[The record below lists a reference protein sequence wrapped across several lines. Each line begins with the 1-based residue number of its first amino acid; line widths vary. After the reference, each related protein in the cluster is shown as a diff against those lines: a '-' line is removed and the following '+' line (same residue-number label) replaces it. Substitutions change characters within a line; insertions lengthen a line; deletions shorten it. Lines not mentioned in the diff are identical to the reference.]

1 MWYIARLRFVATA
14 MKSCPQCQSV
24 YPDSYAICPRDSA
37 ALVEFGAWF
46 EGTVIRGKFRILRK
60 VGQGGMGAVY
70 EALHLR
76 FNERRALKVISPDVA
91 SDPDFV
97 KRFEREAILTR
108 RLQHPNAVRVDDIE
122 EAEDGRPYIVMEFVE
137 GQSLKRL
144 IQEAGPLRVPRVC
157 SIVAQVAAAL
167 EAAHQ
172 LGMVHRDIKPDNI
185 VLLSTPA
192 GEQAKV
198 LDFGIAKLK
207 ESRLGDTQLT
217 ATGVVIGT
225 PQYMSP
231 EQALGKRGEEL
242 DGRSDLYS
250 LGVVMYQMLTG
261 DLPFS
266 ADTTLAL
273 LHAHAFEPPR
283 SIAEV
288 RPGLQLPDPI
298 SRLVMR
304 CLEKR
309 REDRP
314 ASAQALIDE
323 LRQAAPEAEGKATVA
338 VVAVT
343 RKVEKPSPTGRG
355 LPPRQPAIAD
365 TWMRRWSGGWR
376 FWLLVG
382 AYVLGVGLVG
392 ELSVR
397 GPYAANGEPVILAVV
412 NAVLGSLAA
421 AGWYVVGHRRP
432 GVLRGVGIAALL
444 VVALLTAGELWDAG
458 QRIKYRYFG
467 TEEVPTAGAAAVPV
481 ETPAIR
487 TLRGH
492 TDRVNFVV
500 FSPDGKLLASASDDD
515 TVKLWDVRTGAL
527 QRTLAGDMGIVQ
539 AVVFSRDGQTVVGG
553 GWGNTIRLWD
563 VTTGKLKKT
572 IRTSNFVS
580 ALAMSPD
587 GRLLASGGGSNE
599 HPENN
604 LQLWE
609 MPTGKPRG
617 LLKGHTDA
625 VLSLAFSPDGS
636 ILASGSSDRTVKLW
650 DPQSGTVRQTLTGE
664 SSGQVPLVAFSPS
677 GTTLAIVG
685 LDLNRGIRLL
695 DIPSGATRTLDADFT
710 DSVAFSPDGRTVAV
724 GQNNPAE
731 IELLDVASGV
741 LKRRLE
747 GPPGA
752 VDSLVFSPDGKLL
765 ATGGTL
771 YKKDAQGHDTGEVE
785 AGVINLWPL
794 E

>member
-1 MWYIARLRFVATA
+1 
-14 MKSCPQCQSV
+14 MKSCPKCQSI
-24 YPDSYAICPRDSA
+24 YPDSYAICPRDSVT
-37 ALVEFGAWF
+37 LVEFGAWA

-76 FNERRALKVISPDVA
+76 FNERRALKVMSPDVA
-91 SDPDFV
+91 SDPEFL

-144 IQEAGPLRVPRVC
+144 IQEEGPLPVPRV
-157 SIVAQVAAAL
+157 SAIIKQVAAAL

-207 ESRLGDTQLT
+207 ETRLGDTNLT

-261 DLPFS
+261 ELPFN

-283 SIAEV
+283 PIAEV
-288 RPGLQLPDPI
+288 RPDLKLPASI
-298 SRLVMR
+298 SGLVMR
-304 CLEKR
+304 CLEKK

-323 LRQAAPEAEGKATVA
+323 LERAEPEATGKLQTANLPATRTLEKASPRAEVRP
-338 VVAVT
+338 VT
-343 RKVEKPSPTGRG
+343 QVRAREIR
-355 LPPRQPAIAD
+355 R
-365 TWMRRWSGGWR
+365 RRWWQPLLLLGSYMSVMAIGGVFLDLGLWRIAGMDAILGGLAAGGWYLAGR
-376 FWLLVG
+376 RKPG
-382 AYVLGVGLVG
+382 A
-392 ELSVR
+392 
-397 GPYAANGEPVILAVV
+397 
-412 NAVLGSLAA
+412 
-421 AGWYVVGHRRP
+421 
-432 GVLRGVGIAALL
+432 LRGVGIAALI
-444 VVALLTAGELWDAG
+444 VVALLTTLL
-458 QRIKYRYFG
+458 Y
-467 TEEVPTAGAAAVPV
+467 GAVVFKVATGPSTPFTPV
-481 ETPAIR
+481 STETPAVR

-492 TDRVNFVV
+492 TEQVDSVA
-500 FSPDGKLLASASDDD
+500 FSPDGRLLASASQDK
-515 TVKLWDVRTGAL
+515 TGKLWDVQTGEL
-527 QRTLAGDMGIVQ
+527 QRTLTGHEFIVA
-539 AVVFSRDGQTVVGG
+539 AVAFSPDGQTLVSG
-553 GWGNTIRLWD
+553 GWDDTVRFWD
-563 VTTGKLKKT
+563 VNTGKLRRT
-572 IRTSNFVS
+572 IRTANAVF

-587 GRLLASGGGSNE
+587 GRLLASGGRSNE

-604 LQLWE
+604 LELWD

-625 VLSLAFSPDGS
+625 VFSLAFSPDGS
-636 ILASGSSDRTVKLW
+636 ILASGSGDYTVKLW
-650 DPQSGTVRQTLTGE
+650 DPQSGTVKQTLTGE
-664 SSGQVPLVAFSPS
+664 PGMGQVPVVAFSPR
-677 GTTLAIVG
+677 GALLAVVG
-685 LDLNRGIRLL
+685 LNLNRGVRLL
-695 DIPSGATRTLDADFT
+695 DIPSGTTRVLDAEFT
-710 DSVAFSPDGRTVAV
+710 NCAAFSPDGTTLAV
-724 GQNNPAE
+724 GSGFDGAPGE
-731 IELLDVASGV
+731 IELLDIATGNPKRI
-741 LKRRLE
+741 LK
-747 GPPGA
+747 GPPGHVA
-752 VDSLVFSPDGKLL
+752 SLTFSPDGKLL
-765 ATGGTL
+765 ASGSAL
-771 YKKDAQGHDTGEVE
+771 YKKDATGRTTMEVE
-785 AGVINLWPL
+785 AGTINLWPL

>member
-1 MWYIARLRFVATA
+1 
-14 MKSCPQCQSV
+14 MKSCPKCQSI

-37 ALVEFGAWF
+37 TLVELGAWT
-46 EGTVIRGKFRILRK
+46 EGTVIRGKFRIVRK

-76 FNERRALKVISPDVA
+76 FNERRALKVMSPDVA
-91 SDPDFV
+91 SDPEFV

-144 IQEAGPLRVPRVC
+144 IQEEGPLPVPRV
-157 SIVAQVAAAL
+157 SAIIKQVAAAL

-207 ESRLGDTQLT
+207 ETRLGDTNLT

-261 DLPFS
+261 ELPFN

-283 SIAEV
+283 PIAEV
-288 RPGLQLPDPI
+288 RPDLKLPASI
-298 SRLVMR
+298 SGLVMR
-304 CLEKR
+304 CLEKK

-323 LRQAAPEAEGKATVA
+323 LERAEPEATGKLQTANLPATRTLEKASPRAEVRP
-338 VVAVT
+338 VT
-343 RKVEKPSPTGRG
+343 QVRAREIR
-355 LPPRQPAIAD
+355 R
-365 TWMRRWSGGWR
+365 RRWWQPLLLLGSYMSVMAIGGVFLDLGLWRIAGMDAILGGLAAGGWYLAGR
-376 FWLLVG
+376 RKPG
-382 AYVLGVGLVG
+382 A
-392 ELSVR
+392 
-397 GPYAANGEPVILAVV
+397 
-412 NAVLGSLAA
+412 
-421 AGWYVVGHRRP
+421 
-432 GVLRGVGIAALL
+432 LRGVGIAALI
-444 VVALLTAGELWDAG
+444 VVALLTTLL
-458 QRIKYRYFG
+458 Y
-467 TEEVPTAGAAAVPV
+467 GAVVFKVATGPSTPFTPV
-481 ETPAIR
+481 STETPAVR

-492 TDRVNFVV
+492 TEQVDSVA
-500 FSPDGKLLASASDDD
+500 FSPDGRLLASASQDK
-515 TVKLWDVRTGAL
+515 TGKLWDVQTGEL
-527 QRTLAGDMGIVQ
+527 QRTLTGHEFIVA
-539 AVVFSRDGQTVVGG
+539 AVAFSPDGQTLVSG
-553 GWGNTIRLWD
+553 GWDDTVRFWD
-563 VTTGKLKKT
+563 VNTGKLRRT
-572 IRTSNFVS
+572 IRTANAVF

-587 GRLLASGGGSNE
+587 GRLLASGGRSNE

-604 LQLWE
+604 LELWD

-625 VLSLAFSPDGS
+625 VFSLAFSPDGS
-636 ILASGSSDRTVKLW
+636 ILASGSGDYTVKLW
-650 DPQSGTVRQTLTGE
+650 DPQSGTVKQTLTGE
-664 SSGQVPLVAFSPS
+664 PGMGQVPVVAFSPR
-677 GTTLAIVG
+677 GALLAVVG
-685 LDLNRGIRLL
+685 LNLNRGVRLL
-695 DIPSGATRTLDADFT
+695 DIPSGTTRVLDAEFT
-710 DSVAFSPDGRTVAV
+710 NCAAFSPDGTTLAV
-724 GQNNPAE
+724 GSGFDGAPGE
-731 IELLDVASGV
+731 IELLDIATGNPKRI
-741 LKRRLE
+741 LK
-747 GPPGA
+747 GPPGHVA
-752 VDSLVFSPDGKLL
+752 SLTFSPDGKLL
-765 ATGGTL
+765 ASGSAL
-771 YKKDAQGHDTGEVE
+771 YKKDATGRTTMEVE
-785 AGVINLWPL
+785 AGTINLWPL

>member
-1 MWYIARLRFVATA
+1 
-14 MKSCPQCQSV
+14 MKSCPKCQSV
-24 YPDSYAICPRDSA
+24 YPDGFAVCPRDSVS
-37 ALVEFGAWF
+37 LVEFGAWA

-76 FNERRALKVISPDVA
+76 FNERRALKVMSPDVA
-91 SDPDFV
+91 SDPEFV

-108 RLQHPNAVRVDDIE
+108 RLQHPNAVHVDDIE
-122 EAEDGRPYIVMEFVE
+122 EAEDGRPYMVMEFVD

-144 IQEAGPLRVPRVC
+144 IQEAGPLPVPRVC
-157 SIVAQVAAAL
+157 SIVKQVAAAL

-207 ESRLGDTQLT
+207 ESRLGDTHLT

-261 DLPFS
+261 ELPFK

-283 SIAEV
+283 PIAEV
-288 RPGLQLPDPI
+288 RPDLRLSDSI
-298 SRLVMR
+298 TRLVMR

-314 ASAQALIDE
+314 ASAQVLIDE
-323 LRQAAPEAEGKATVA
+323 LGRIGAEAKDQPQAAVLAATR
-338 VVAVT
+338 T
-343 RKVEKPSPTGRG
+343 LEKPSLTGQAV
-355 LPPRQPAIAD
+355 PPSQPAVAD

-376 FWLLVG
+376 FL
-382 AYVLGVGLVG
+382 
-392 ELSVR
+392 
-397 GPYAANGEPVILAVV
+397 
-412 NAVLGSLAA
+412 AVLGSYMLVVGIVGALAFGGLLEIAVMEAILGSLATGGWYLAGRKRGLSRWVGFIILAA
-421 AGWYVVGHRRP
+421 LAGVTG
-432 GVLRGVGIAALL
+432 
-444 VVALLTAGELWDAG
+444 LTFWDAAP
-458 QRIKYRYFG
+458 RIKYHF
-467 TEEVPTAGAAAVPV
+467 TSSVTAPVIPT
-481 ETPAIR
+481 ETPAVR

-492 TDRVNFVV
+492 TQQVESVA
-500 FSPDGKLLASASDDD
+500 FSPDGRLLASASHDK
-515 TVKLWDVRTGAL
+515 TVKLWDVRTGEL
-527 QRTLAGDMGIVQ
+527 QRTLTGHEFIVG
-539 AVVFSRDGQTVVGG
+539 AVVFSPDGQRLVSG
-553 GWGNTIRLWD
+553 GWDDTVRFWD
-563 VTTGKLKKT
+563 VNTGKLKKT
-572 IRTSNFVS
+572 VRTANAVF

-587 GRLLASGGGSNE
+587 GRLLASGGRSNE

-604 LQLWE
+604 LELWE

-617 LLKGHTDA
+617 LFKGHTDA
-625 VLSLAFSPDGS
+625 VFSLAFSPDGS
-636 ILASGSSDRTVKLW
+636 ILASGSGDYTVKLW
-650 DPQSGTVRQTLTGE
+650 DPQSGTVKQTLTGE
-664 SSGQVPLVAFSPS
+664 PGMGQVPDLAFSPR
-677 GTTLAIVG
+677 GALLVVVG

-695 DIPSGATRTLDADFT
+695 DIPSGAARRFDADFT
-710 DSVAFSPDGRTVAV
+710 SSVAFSPDGRTVAV
-724 GQNNPAE
+724 GSAFSDIPGE
-731 IELLDVASGV
+731 IELLEVASGA
-741 LKRRLE
+741 LKRRLK
-747 GPPGA
+747 GPPGVVA
-752 VDSLVFSPDGKLL
+752 SLVFSPDGKLL
-765 ATGGTL
+765 ASGSAL
-771 YKKDAQGHDTGEVE
+771 YKKDAQGRATMEVE
-785 AGVINLWPL
+785 AGTINLWPL

>member
-1 MWYIARLRFVATA
+1 

-288 RPGLQLPDPI
+288 RPGLKLPDSI
-298 SRLVMR
+298 SVLVMR

-309 REDRP
+309 REERP

-323 LRQAAPEAEGKATVA
+323 LRQAAPEAERTP
-338 VVAVT
+338 AVT
-343 RKVEKPSPTGRG
+343 VMAAAPTLEKAAHTAEVR
-355 LPPRQPAIAD
+355 PATQVRTKE
-365 TWMRRWSGGWR
+365 TWTRRWSGGWR
-376 FWLLVG
+376 LWLLVG
-382 AYVLGVGLVG
+382 VYMLSIGLVG
-392 ELSVR
+392 KLSVG
-397 GPYAANGEPVILAVV
+397 GPYATKEAPVILAVV
-412 NAVLGSLAA
+412 DAVLGSLVAG
-421 AGWYVVGHRRP
+421 GWYLVGRKRP
-432 GVLRGVGIAALL
+432 GALRGIGIAALL
-444 VVALLTAGELWDAG
+444 VVALLTAGLLWDAG
-458 QRIKYRYFG
+458 RRIEYLYFG
-467 TEEVPTAGAAAVPV
+467 TGEVPTAGVAPVPV
-481 ETPAIR
+481 ETPAVR

-492 TDRVNFVV
+492 TDRVNSVA
-500 FSPDGKLLASASDDD
+500 FSPDGKLLASGSEDG

-527 QRTLAGDMGIVQ
+527 QSTLTGDMDIVD
-539 AVVFSRDGQTVVGG
+539 AVVFSPDGQTLVGG
-553 GWGNTIRLWD
+553 GWGDIIKLWD
-563 VTTGKLKKT
+563 VNTGKLKKT
-572 IRTSNFVS
+572 IRTANMVF
-580 ALAMSPD
+580 ALAISSD
-587 GRLLASGGGSNE
+587 GGLLASGGRCNE

-604 LQLWE
+604 LELWE

-617 LLKGHTDA
+617 LLKGHSDA
-625 VLSLAFSPDGS
+625 VFSLAFSPDGS
-636 ILASGSSDRTVKLW
+636 ILASGSGDYTVKLW
-650 DPQSGTVRQTLTGE
+650 DPQSGTVKQTLTGE
-664 SSGQVPLVAFSPS
+664 PSGGQVPRVAFSPRGS
-677 GTTLAIVG
+677 PLAIVG

-710 DSVAFSPDGRTVAV
+710 YSVAFSPDGRTVAI

-731 IELLDVASGV
+731 IELLDVASGA
-741 LKRRLE
+741 LKRKLE
-747 GPPGA
+747 GPPG
-752 VDSLVFSPDGKLL
+752 DLLSLVFSPDGKLL
-765 ATGGTL
+765 ASGGTL
-771 YKKDAQGHDTGEVE
+771 WKKDTQGGESVE
-785 AGVINLWPL
+785 AGTVNLWPL

>member
-1 MWYIARLRFVATA
+1 
-14 MKSCPQCQSV
+14 MKSCPKCQSI

-37 ALVEFGAWF
+37 TLVELGAWT
-46 EGTVIRGKFRILRK
+46 EGTVIRGKFRIVRK

-76 FNERRALKVISPDVA
+76 FNERRALKVMSPDVA
-91 SDPDFV
+91 SDPEFV

-144 IQEAGPLRVPRVC
+144 IQEEGPLPVPRV
-157 SIVAQVAAAL
+157 SAIIKQVAAAL

-207 ESRLGDTQLT
+207 ETRLGDTNLT

-261 DLPFS
+261 ELPFN

-283 SIAEV
+283 PIAEV
-288 RPGLQLPDPI
+288 RPDLKLPASI
-298 SRLVMR
+298 SGLVMR
-304 CLEKR
+304 CLEKKP
-309 REDRP
+309 EDRP

-323 LRQAAPEAEGKATVA
+323 LERAEPEATGKLQTANLPATRTLEKASPRAEVRP
-338 VVAVT
+338 VT
-343 RKVEKPSPTGRG
+343 QVRAREIR
-355 LPPRQPAIAD
+355 R
-365 TWMRRWSGGWR
+365 RRWWQPLLLLGSYMSVMAIGGVFLDLGLWRIAGMDAILGGLAAGGWYLAGR
-376 FWLLVG
+376 RKPG
-382 AYVLGVGLVG
+382 A
-392 ELSVR
+392 
-397 GPYAANGEPVILAVV
+397 
-412 NAVLGSLAA
+412 
-421 AGWYVVGHRRP
+421 
-432 GVLRGVGIAALL
+432 LRGVGIAALI
-444 VVALLTAGELWDAG
+444 VVALLTTLL
-458 QRIKYRYFG
+458 Y
-467 TEEVPTAGAAAVPV
+467 GAVVFKVATGPSTPFTPV
-481 ETPAIR
+481 STETPAVR

-492 TDRVNFVV
+492 TEQVDSVA
-500 FSPDGKLLASASDDD
+500 FSPDGRLLASASQDK
-515 TVKLWDVRTGAL
+515 TGKLWDVQTGEL
-527 QRTLAGDMGIVQ
+527 QRTLTGHEFIVA
-539 AVVFSRDGQTVVGG
+539 AVAFSPDGQTLVSG
-553 GWGNTIRLWD
+553 GWDDTVRFWD
-563 VTTGKLKKT
+563 VNTGKLRRT
-572 IRTSNFVS
+572 IRTANAVF

-587 GRLLASGGGSNE
+587 GRLLASGGRSNE

-604 LQLWE
+604 LELWD

-625 VLSLAFSPDGS
+625 VFSLAFSPDGS
-636 ILASGSSDRTVKLW
+636 ILASGSGDYTVKLW
-650 DPQSGTVRQTLTGE
+650 DPQSGTVKQTLTGE
-664 SSGQVPLVAFSPS
+664 PGMGQVPVVAFSPR
-677 GTTLAIVG
+677 GALLAVVG
-685 LDLNRGIRLL
+685 LNLNRGVRLL
-695 DIPSGATRTLDADFT
+695 DIPSGTTRVLDAEFT
-710 DSVAFSPDGRTVAV
+710 NCAAFSPDGTTLAV
-724 GQNNPAE
+724 GSGFDGAPGE
-731 IELLDVASGV
+731 IELLDIATGNPKRI
-741 LKRRLE
+741 LK
-747 GPPGA
+747 GPPGHVA
-752 VDSLVFSPDGKLL
+752 SLTFSPDGKLL
-765 ATGGTL
+765 ASGSAL
-771 YKKDAQGHDTGEVE
+771 YKKDATGRTTMEVE
-785 AGVINLWPL
+785 AGTINLWPL

>member
-1 MWYIARLRFVATA
+1 MWYIAELPFEATA
-14 MKSCPQCQSV
+14 MKSCPRCQSI

-37 ALVEFGAWF
+37 ALVEFGAWV

-144 IQEAGPLRVPRVC
+144 IQEAGPLPVPRVC

-185 VLLSTPA
+185 VLLSTRA

-261 DLPFS
+261 ELPFS

-283 SIAEV
+283 PIAEV
-288 RPGLQLPDPI
+288 RPDLQLPGSI

-323 LRQAAPEAEGKATVA
+323 LRQAAPEATGKPRAAELMATRA
-338 VVAVT
+338 
-343 RKVEKPSPTGRG
+343 VEKPSPTGRA
-355 LPPRQPAIAD
+355 PRISPAPVKE
-365 TWMRRWSGGWR
+365 TWRRRWSAGWR

-382 AYVLGVGLVG
+382 AYMLGIGLIG
-392 ELSVR
+392 KLSVG
-397 GPYAANGEPVILAVV
+397 GPYATKEAPLILAVV
-412 NAVLGSLAA
+412 DAVMGSLLAG
-421 AGWYVVGHRRP
+421 GWYLLGRRRSWVV
-432 GVLRGVGIAALL
+432 RGVGIAALL
-444 VVALLTAGELWDAG
+444 MVGVLTVGMLWDAG
-458 QRIKYRYFG
+458 RRIKYLYFG
-467 TEEVPTAGAAAVPV
+467 SGESPVAGVPSIPV
-481 ETPAIR
+481 ETPAVR

-492 TDRVNFVV
+492 TNTVRSVA
-500 FSPDGKLLASASDDD
+500 FSPDGKLLTSASDDD

-527 QRTLAGDMGIVQ
+527 QRTLTGHEFIVG
-539 AVVFSRDGQTVVGG
+539 AVVFSPDGRMLVSGDWDSCIKV
-553 GWGNTIRLWD
+553 WD
-563 VTTGKLKKT
+563 VETGKLKMT
-572 IRTSNFVS
+572 LQTAGYAVF
-580 ALAMSPD
+580 ALAISPD
-587 GRLLASGGGSNE
+587 GRLLASGGRCNE

-604 LQLWE
+604 LELWE

-617 LLKGHTDA
+617 LLKGHSDA
-625 VLSLAFSPDGS
+625 VFHLAFSPDSS
-636 ILASGSSDRTVKLW
+636 ILASGSSDGTVKLW
-650 DPQSGTVRQTLTGE
+650 DPQSGTVKQTLTGE
-664 SSGQVPLVAFSPS
+664 SSGDAPRVAFSPW

-685 LDLNRGIRLL
+685 LGGGIRLL
-695 DIPSGATRTLDADFT
+695 DIPSGAARVLDADFAG
-710 DSVAFSPDGRTVAV
+710 SLAFSPDGRAVAV
-724 GQNNPAE
+724 DHNNPTE
-731 IELLDVASGV
+731 IDLLDVTSGA
-741 LKRRLE
+741 LKRKLK
-747 GPPGA
+747 GAPG
-752 VDSLVFSPDGKLL
+752 DLRSLVFSPDGRLL
-765 ATGGTL
+765 ASGGTL
-771 YKKDAQGHDTGEVE
+771 WKKDPRGDDIIE
-785 AGVINLWPL
+785 AGVVNLWPL

>member
-1 MWYIARLRFVATA
+1 
-14 MKSCPQCQSV
+14 MKSCPKCQSI

-37 ALVEFGAWF
+37 TLVELGAWT

-76 FNERRALKVISPDVA
+76 FNERRALKVMSPDVA
-91 SDPDFV
+91 SDPEFV

-144 IQEAGPLRVPRVC
+144 IQEEGPLPVPRVC
-157 SIVAQVAAAL
+157 SIIKQVAAAL

-185 VLLSTPA
+185 VLLSTTA

-207 ESRLGDTQLT
+207 ESRLGDTNLT

-261 DLPFS
+261 ELPFH

-283 SIAEV
+283 PIAEV
-288 RPGLQLPDPI
+288 RPDLKLPASI
-298 SRLVMR
+298 SGLVMR
-304 CLEKR
+304 CLEKK

-323 LRQAAPEAEGKATVA
+323 LERAECGAEGKPQAAVLTATR
-338 VVAVT
+338 T
-343 RKVEKPSPTGRG
+343 LEKASPTAEVR
-355 LPPRQPAIAD
+355 PVTQVRAKE

-376 FWLLVG
+376 FLLLLGSYMLVVGITAVLANGGLLEIAVMEAICGSFAAGGWYLVG
-382 AYVLGVGLVG
+382 
-392 ELSVR
+392 R
-397 GPYAANGEPVILAVV
+397 
-412 NAVLGSLAA
+412 
-421 AGWYVVGHRRP
+421 RRP
-432 GVLRGVGIAALL
+432 GALRGVGIATLI
-444 VVALLTAGELWDAG
+444 VVALLTAGLLWDAG
-458 QRIKYRYFG
+458 QRIKYLYLG
-467 TEEVPTAGAAAVPV
+467 MGEPPVGAASSVPV
-481 ETPAIR
+481 ETPTVR

-492 TDRVNFVV
+492 TREVESVA
-500 FSPDGKLLASASDDD
+500 FSPDGRLLASASQDR
-515 TVKLWDVRTGAL
+515 TVKLWDIQTGELKRAFTGH
-527 QRTLAGDMGIVQ
+527 QFIVG
-539 AVVFSRDGQTVVGG
+539 AVVFSSDGQTLVSG
-553 GWGNTIRLWD
+553 GWDDTVRFWD
-563 VTTGKLKKT
+563 VNTGKLKKT
-572 IRTSNFVS
+572 IRTANSVF
-580 ALAMSPD
+580 ALAISPD
-587 GRLLASGGGSNE
+587 GRLLASGGSSNE

-617 LLKGHTDA
+617 FLKGHTDA
-625 VLSLAFSPDGS
+625 VFSLAFSPDSS
-636 ILASGSSDRTVKLW
+636 ILASGSGDSTVKLW
-650 DPQSGTVRQTLTGE
+650 GPLTGTVMQTLAGQA
-664 SSGQVPLVAFSPS
+664 SGGGVPRVAFSPQ
-677 GTTLAIVG
+677 GTPLAIVG

-695 DIPSGATRTLDADFT
+695 DIPSGAARLLDADFT
-710 DSVAFSPDGRTVAV
+710 YSVAFSPDGRTVAV
-724 GQNNPAE
+724 GTNYVEEPGE
-731 IELLDVASGV
+731 IELLDVASGA
-741 LKRRLE
+741 LKRKLK
-747 GPPGA
+747 GPPGVVA
-752 VDSLVFSPDGKLL
+752 SLVFSPDGKLL
-765 ATGGTL
+765 ASGSAR
-771 YKKDAQGHDTGEVE
+771 YKKDAQGHATMEVE
-785 AGVINLWPL
+785 AGTINLWPL

>member
-1 MWYIARLRFVATA
+1 
-14 MKSCPQCQSV
+14 MKSCPKCQSI

-37 ALVEFGAWF
+37 TLVELGAWT
-46 EGTVIRGKFRILRK
+46 EGTVIRGKFRIVRK

-76 FNERRALKVISPDVA
+76 FNERRALKVMSPDVA
-91 SDPDFV
+91 SDPEFV

-144 IQEAGPLRVPRVC
+144 IQEEGPLPVPRV
-157 SIVAQVAAAL
+157 SAIIKQVAAAL

-207 ESRLGDTQLT
+207 ESRLGDTNLT

-261 DLPFS
+261 ELPFN

-283 SIAEV
+283 PIAEV
-288 RPGLQLPDPI
+288 RPDLKLPASI
-298 SRLVMR
+298 SGLVMR
-304 CLEKR
+304 CLEKK

-323 LRQAAPEAEGKATVA
+323 LERAEPEATGKLQTANLPATRTLEKASPRAEVRP
-338 VVAVT
+338 VT
-343 RKVEKPSPTGRG
+343 QVRAREIR
-355 LPPRQPAIAD
+355 R
-365 TWMRRWSGGWR
+365 RRWWQPLLLLGSYMSVMAIGGVFLDLGLWRIAGMDAILGGLAAGGWYLAGR
-376 FWLLVG
+376 RKPG
-382 AYVLGVGLVG
+382 A
-392 ELSVR
+392 
-397 GPYAANGEPVILAVV
+397 
-412 NAVLGSLAA
+412 
-421 AGWYVVGHRRP
+421 
-432 GVLRGVGIAALL
+432 LRGVGIAALI
-444 VVALLTAGELWDAG
+444 VVALLTTLL
-458 QRIKYRYFG
+458 Y
-467 TEEVPTAGAAAVPV
+467 GAVVFKVATGPSTPFTPV
-481 ETPAIR
+481 STETPAVR

-492 TDRVNFVV
+492 TEQVDSVA
-500 FSPDGKLLASASDDD
+500 FSPDGRLLASASQDK
-515 TVKLWDVRTGAL
+515 TGKLWDVQTGEL
-527 QRTLAGDMGIVQ
+527 QRTLTGHEFIVA
-539 AVVFSRDGQTVVGG
+539 AVAFSPDGQTLVSG
-553 GWGNTIRLWD
+553 GWDDTVRFWD
-563 VTTGKLKKT
+563 VNTGKLRRT
-572 IRTSNFVS
+572 IRTANAVF

-587 GRLLASGGGSNE
+587 GRLLASGGRSNE

-604 LQLWE
+604 LELWD

-625 VLSLAFSPDGS
+625 VFSLAFSPDGS
-636 ILASGSSDRTVKLW
+636 ILASGSGDYTVKLW
-650 DPQSGTVRQTLTGE
+650 DPQSGTVKQTLTGE
-664 SSGQVPLVAFSPS
+664 PGMGQVPVVAFSPR
-677 GTTLAIVG
+677 GALLAVVG
-685 LDLNRGIRLL
+685 LNLNRGVRLL
-695 DIPSGATRTLDADFT
+695 DIPSGTTRVLDAEFT
-710 DSVAFSPDGRTVAV
+710 NCAAFSPDGTTLAV
-724 GQNNPAE
+724 GSGFDGAPGE
-731 IELLDVASGV
+731 IELLDIATGNPKRI
-741 LKRRLE
+741 LK
-747 GPPGA
+747 GPPGHVA
-752 VDSLVFSPDGKLL
+752 SLTFSPDGKLL
-765 ATGGTL
+765 ASGSAL
-771 YKKDAQGHDTGEVE
+771 YKKDATGRTTMEVE
-785 AGVINLWPL
+785 AGTINLWPL